1 MPSPRKTR
9 AFTVVE
15 ALLALT
21 ILAMLLASVAV
32 AVHASMQSYTENERM
47 AAVTQAS
54 RVILSRMMR
63 EVRTATDVDSTATL
77 LTITPA
83 DDGSGLEQIQYQYTG
98 GLLYYRRTV
107 NGVQT
112 THVLLGDGAD
122 DIVISAFSIV
132 REDSGEG
139 VPLSVKA
146 RLVLTKGTASF
157 AVTASAA
164 IRRNQEY

>member
-32 AVHASMQSYTENERM
+32 AFHASMQSYTANEHM
-47 AAVTQAS
+47 GAVTQAS
-54 RVILSRMMR
+54 RAVLSRMMR
-63 EVRTATDVDSTATL
+63 EVRSAADVDSTDTL

-83 DDGSGLEQIQYQYTG
+83 DDGSGLEQIQYEYTG

-107 NGVQT
+107 SGVQT
-112 THVLLGDGAD
+112 SHVLLGDGAD
-122 DIVISAFSIV
+122 DVAISAFSIV

-139 VPLSVKA
+139 IPLSVKV
-146 RLVLTKGTASF
+146 RLVLTEGAASF
-157 AVTASAA
+157 AVTASTA
-164 IRRNQEY
+164 IRRNQEF